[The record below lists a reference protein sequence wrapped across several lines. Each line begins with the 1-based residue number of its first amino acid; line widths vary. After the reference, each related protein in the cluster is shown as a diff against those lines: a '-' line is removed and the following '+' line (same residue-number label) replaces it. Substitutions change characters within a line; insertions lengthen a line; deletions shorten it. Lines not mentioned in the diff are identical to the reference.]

1 MRPPLRIHRPL
12 IPNFIQE
19 NVMPRLP
26 QASLR
31 IAVQILLLAL
41 VPLHFASA
49 QIPASSHV
57 FIVVE
62 ENHSY
67 SQVIGN
73 ASMPYLN
80 SLATKYA
87 LGTQYYANT
96 HPSIGNYFMMTTGQ
110 IITNNDGYT
119 GTVTSDNIV
128 RHMLTAAKTWKVY
141 AEGLPSVGYIG
152 GNTGSY
158 VKRHNPFAYFSDVR
172 NSSVQRLNL
181 VPFSQ
186 FATDLA
192 NNHLPN
198 FSFIVPNVNDDAHS
212 GSLTTADSWL
222 KSKLSP
228 LIASATFQKDGI
240 LIILFDES
248 VSTDTTRGGGHIPFV
263 MVGPKVK
270 KGYKSTTVYQ
280 HQSTLKTV
288 MKALGMTSFPGAA
301 SSALDMRDF
310 FLQ

>member
-1 MRPPLRIHRPL
+1 LRIHRPL
-12 IPNFIQE
+12 TSNKIQE
-19 NVMPRLP
+19 NGMFRLP
-26 QASLR
+26 KVSLR
-31 IAVQILLLAL
+31 IVIQVLLLAL
-41 VPLHFASA
+41 VPLQLASA

-67 SQVIGN
+67 AQVIGN
-73 ASMPYLN
+73 SAMPYLN

-119 GTVTSDNIV
+119 GTVTADNIV
-128 RHMLTAAKTWKVY
+128 RRMLTAGKTWKVY
-141 AEGLPSVGYIG
+141 AESLPSVGYIG
-152 GNTGSY
+152 GNSGSY
-158 VKRHNPFAYFSDVR
+158 LKRHNPFAYFSDVR

-181 VPFSQ
+181 VPFTQ

-198 FSFIVPNVNDDAHS
+198 LSFIVPNANNDAHN
-212 GSLTTADSWL
+212 GSLATADSWL
-222 KSKLSP
+222 KSKLAP
-228 LIASATFQKDGI
+228 LIASPTFQKDGI

-248 VSTDTTRGGGHIPFV
+248 VSTDTTRGGGRVAFV
-263 MVGPKVK
+263 MVGPRVK

-301 SSALDMRDF
+301 STAWDMRDF
-310 FLQ
+310 FF

>member
-1 MRPPLRIHRPL
+1 
-12 IPNFIQE
+12 
-19 NVMPRLP
+19 MPRLP
-26 QASLR
+26 KASLR
-31 IAVQILLLAL
+31 ISVQILLLAL
-41 VPLHFASA
+41 VPLQFASA
-49 QIPASSHV
+49 QVPASSHV

-119 GTVTSDNIV
+119 GTVTADNIV

-152 GNTGSY
+152 GNTGAY

-192 NNHLPN
+192 NNHLPK

-212 GSLTTADSWL
+212 GSLATADSWL

-248 VSTDTTRGGGHIPFV
+248 VSTDTTRGGGRVPFV

-310 FLQ
+310 FLP